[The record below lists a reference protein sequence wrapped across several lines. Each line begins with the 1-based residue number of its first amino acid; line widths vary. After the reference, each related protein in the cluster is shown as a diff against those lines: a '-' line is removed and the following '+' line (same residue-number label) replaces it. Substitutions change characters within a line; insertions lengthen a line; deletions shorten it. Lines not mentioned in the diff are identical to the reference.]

1 MDAESAALVELVQQR
16 RNAIHAFRN
25 RPIGDHGELVGA
37 VRSYLTVRRTVNAR
51 LPYPDD
57 SYVSGET

>member
-25 RPIGDHGELVGA
+25 RPIGDHGELEGA
-37 VRSYLTVRRTVNAR
+37 IRSYPKVLRAVNAR

-57 SYVSGET
+57 IYVPRET